1 MSRDI
6 ARGVQATALLMSL
19 ALVLIP
25 APANAEDRGGSNE
38 ASFYTVVDGDRD
50 PEQLVAHMGVTAP
63 DPFREVLL
71 WNPQLHNIYAL
82 GAGTRLRVPGI
93 GARPA
98 FPAFETDYSKWKIIG
113 THTSR
118 FVGSPWERVTN
129 IIVSANSVNNF
140 FDNAA
145 HPYISPRD
153 SLSLNYLLG
162 EISLRTGYTLGKAIG
177 MEDGKLIDIPAV
189 GGGICQLPST
199 VFPAAAKAGLDIVRR
214 TNHAYFPYF
223 YWDYAEGFGFDAT
236 VAPPYGPDLVIR
248 NLYDYPVRLFARVDT
263 AAQSLTVEVWA
274 PPQLAPFH
282 TEIDGPY
289 LYTGGSYIPAADA
302 GWVWWAARAVVSQK
316 VWVDGGMWDRPFWS
330 TYMKD
335 PHH

>member
-1 MSRDI
+1 MPRYAQLITAATI
-6 ARGVQATALLMSL
+6 AL
-19 ALVLIP
+19 ALVLSP
-25 APANAEDRGGSNE
+25 VPANAEDRGNSNE
-38 ASFYTVVDGDRD
+38 ASFYTLVDGDRD
-50 PEQLVAHMGVTAP
+50 PGQLVTHMGVTAP
-63 DPFREVLL
+63 DAFREVLL

-82 GAGTRLRVPGI
+82 GPGTRLRVPGS
-93 GARPA
+93 GPRPA
-98 FPAFETDYSKWKIIG
+98 FPAFETDYSKWKVIG

-129 IIVSANSVNNF
+129 IIVSANAVNNF
-140 FDNAA
+140 FDNSA

-153 SLSLNYLLG
+153 SLSLTYLLG

-199 VFPAAAKAGLDIVRR
+199 VFPAAAKAGLDIVKR

-223 YWDYAEGFGFDAT
+223 YWDYADGFGFDAT
-236 VAPPYGPDLVIR
+236 VAPPYGPDLLIR

-263 AAQSLTVEVWA
+263 TAQSLTVDVYA
-274 PPQLAPFH
+274 PPQLTPFH

-289 LYTGGSYIPAADA
+289 LYTGTYIPVADA

-316 VWVDGGMWDRPFWS
+316 VWVDGGQWDRPFWS
-330 TYMKD
+330 SYMKD
-335 PHH
+335 PHR